1 MGCVDGSNGENCG
14 TVMSIQEK
22 SEQPCIVYCSN
33 YSSFIVIYHRLSL
46 VCILINSKHGVTVY
60 DQAMLEDLQSRLQ
73 ARSSPSS
80 PSSPSSSP
88 LHVPILQP
96 VLTKIDTLE
105 GDANELSAAI
115 RAMSADIAKFAPMSA
130 KPILC
135 SVTNTHRLGLD
146 ALRVSMAKA
155 CER

>member
-1 MGCVDGSNGENCG
+1 MGCVDELNGENCG
-14 TVMSIQEK
+14 IIMSIQEE
-22 SEQPCIVYCSN
+22 SEQLYIANCSD
-33 YSSFIVIYHRLSL
+33 YSSFIVIYHRLRL

-80 PSSPSSSP
+80 PSSSP
-88 LHVPILQP
+88 LHLPILQP

-105 GDANELSAAI
+105 GDSNELSAAI